1 MTKVESSEMTK
12 VEGSE
17 MTEVEGSEMTKRMGH
32 LKYSKQKRQWSKGNE
47 YE

>member
-1 MTKVESSEMTK
+1 MTEVEGSEVTEVES
-12 VEGSE
+12 SE